1 MIHASPEQQPSG
13 GNWAWLSAVIAGA
26 ASIVTAILHR
36 LGRKPQPR
44 KIPTQNAE
52 EIFARLQEIEAQQS
66 TANGSMSRA
75 WASIESARRDIS
87 DIKRDM
93 VSRDDLQGQFRTL
106 ERRIERMLENK
117 A

>member
-1 MIHASPEQQPSG
+1 
-13 GNWAWLSAVIAGA
+13 
-26 ASIVTAILHR
+26 
-36 LGRKPQPR
+36 
-44 KIPTQNAE
+44 
-52 EIFARLQEIEAQQS
+52 
-66 TANGSMSRA
+66 MSRA